1 MIFGK
6 KLGGTCSYNNKFSS
20 RPAFVRKKN
29 FLINFLKNILGYV
42 TAYDKGRVIHD

>member
-6 KLGGTCSYNNKFSS
+6 KWVGTYSYNKKFS
-20 RPAFVRKKN
+20 FVQLLCDKKN

-42 TAYDKGRVIHD
+42 TAYDKGLVIND